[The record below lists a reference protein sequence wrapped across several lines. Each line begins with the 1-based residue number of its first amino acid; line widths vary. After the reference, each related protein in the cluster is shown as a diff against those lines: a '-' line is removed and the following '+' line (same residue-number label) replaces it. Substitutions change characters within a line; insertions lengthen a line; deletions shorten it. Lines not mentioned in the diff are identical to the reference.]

1 MSFQFS
7 VFSFQFP
14 LRLCAFAR
22 DYFPQRRKGAKEDK
36 GFRRQVSASSKI
48 FCSLLLS
55 FALIA
60 PMLLVAQDSQ
70 QQTRP
75 RRAAESK
82 QPDAT
87 SAPVVEAARLEGEPT
102 VRIGLSTDARSVTVS
117 TTGPQLLST
126 TSESQPPTPLS
137 VARVRVES
145 RALAPMPPADAASSY
160 RVEIAGA
167 ATRVDADRAAE
178 EIRTQTGENSEV
190 SYDARTKTWRLLAG
204 ENLSRDDAE
213 ELRARIEDAGF
224 ASAAII
230 NAQGAR
236 VDATEAASIPQSNV
250 KNNPAIAK
258 SNSANAKSNPA
269 TGSSAPSSVRSGVRS
284 TALTGAPLREL
295 AVYASGAGALFSS
308 RAPVIFAS
316 GDERSA
322 PVRFNEKSYRGRL
335 EVFPNARG
343 TLTVVNVLGLED
355 YVRGVV
361 PNELSPGGYPAI
373 EALKAQAV
381 AARTYA
387 VKNLNQFAS
396 QGFDLLP
403 TTRSQ
408 VYGGLTTEHPLST
421 RAVEETRGI
430 VATYRGEAINALYTS
445 TCGGRTEDVEN
456 IFNEATPYL
465 RGRECALE
473 GKAALAAFTVKTS
486 REPAEIRDEANAALP
501 RDAAALAVHGFQ
513 ITSTRLTDAWLA
525 QPSSVAEVRG
535 WLNAVAR
542 LTRQAAPAISDE
554 ATRPPGFSSALASAF
569 YGEGRADT
577 LMDNADVE
585 YLLAFRDAGDVPAQ
599 NRADVAMLLRDG
611 ALSLYPDA
619 TLRPREVMPRGRMIR
634 AIARLLESHNVL
646 QLQKGTAKP
655 TASGALIL
663 RSNKNRDQ
671 SIAVSSDAYL
681 FRAFGDNAAYQ
692 MHSISL
698 VGGEP
703 VTFHLNAGGQVDF
716 LEARPAPNGASAER
730 FSPFTN
736 WTSELS
742 LTQTQARLSRWA
754 RGIGTMTDLRIAQRG
769 SSRRVIDLELVGTNG
784 AAHLRG
790 GRIRSALGLREQLFV
805 IDRRYDSQGRVAGFT
820 FTGRG
825 WGHGVGLCQVGAY
838 GLAKQGLSYDKIL
851 KAYYTGIELTKMY

>member
-1 MSFQFS
+1 MRRRGFNLSAFNACL
-7 VFSFQFP
+7 P

-22 DYFPQRRKGAKEDK
+22 EYGFTQRRKGAKK
-36 GFRRQVSASSKI
+36 SLR
-48 FCSLLLS
+48 LLLI
-55 FALIA
+55 FVLIA
-60 PMLLVAQDSQ
+60 PTLLVAQDSS

-75 RRAAESK
+75 RRATEVKPPA
-82 QPDAT
+82 PDVPGET
-87 SAPVVEAARLEGEPT
+87 QVELTKLTGEPT
-102 VRIGLSTDARSVTVS
+102 VRIGLSTDARSVTIS
-117 TTGPQLLST
+117 TMGQLLST
-126 TSESQPPTPLS
+126 TSETQPPAPLS
-137 VARVRVES
+137 AARVRIES
-145 RALAPMPPADAASSY
+145 RALTPLPPADAANSF
-160 RVEIAGA
+160 RIEIAGA

-178 EIRTQTGENSEV
+178 ELRAQTGENSEV
-190 SYDARTKTWRLLAG
+190 SFDTKTKTWRLLVG
-204 ENLSRDDAE
+204 ENLTRDDAE
-213 ELRARIEDAGF
+213 ELRTRIEEAGF
-224 ASAAII
+224 ASAAIV
-230 NAQGAR
+230 NARGQR
-236 VDATEAASIPQSNV
+236 TDAPDVANTT
-250 KNNPAIAK
+250 KNNPIASQTPPA
-258 SNSANAKSNPA
+258 SN
-269 TGSSAPSSVRSGVRS
+269 RSGVRS
-284 TALTGAPLREL
+284 TALTAAPTREL

-308 RAPVIFAS
+308 RAPVTFAS
-316 GDERSA
+316 GDERIA

-408 VYGGLTTEHPLST
+408 VYGGLSTEHPLST

-430 VATYRGEAINALYTS
+430 VATYQGEAINALYTS

-473 GKAALAAFTVKTS
+473 GKAALAAFIVKSS
-486 REPAEIRDEANAALP
+486 RDVAEIHDEANAALP
-501 RDAAALAVHGFQ
+501 RDAAILSVNGFQ
-513 ITSTRLTDAWLA
+513 ITSSRLTDVWLDA
-525 QPSSVAEVRG
+525 PASLAEARG
-535 WLNAVAR
+535 WLSAVAR
-542 LTRQAAPAISDE
+542 LERQAVPALSDD
-554 ATRPPGFSSALASAF
+554 ATRPPGFSSALAAAF
-569 YGEGRADT
+569 YGAGRADT
-577 LMDNADVE
+577 LMNDADVE
-585 YLLAFRDAGDVPAQ
+585 YLLSFRDASDIPAQ
-599 NRADVAMLLRDG
+599 NRADVAMLLREG
-611 ALSLYPDA
+611 ALSLYADA
-619 TLRPREVMPRGRMIR
+619 TLRPREAMSRGRMIR
-634 AIARLLESHNVL
+634 AIARLLESHNLL
-646 QLQKGTAKP
+646 QLQRGTARP

-681 FRAFGDNAAYQ
+681 FRAFGDNNAYQ
-692 MHSISL
+692 MRSLSL

-703 VTFHLNAGGQVDF
+703 LTFHLSASGQVDY

-742 LTQTQARLSRWA
+742 LAQTQARLSRWA
-754 RGIGTMTDLRIAQRG
+754 RGIGTMTDLRIAARG

-784 AAHLRG
+784 TTHLRG

-805 IDRRYDSQGRVAGFT
+805 IDRRYDSAGRVAGFT

-838 GLAKQGLSYDKIL
+838 GLAKQGLSYEKIL

>member
-1 MSFQFS
+1 MMSFQFP

-22 DYFPQRRKGAKEDK
+22 DYFSQRCKDAKRKK
-36 GFRRQVSASSKI
+36 GFRRSASASAKI
-48 FCSLLLS
+48 CSSCLLM

-60 PMLLVAQDSQ
+60 PSLIFAQDSS

-75 RRAAESK
+75 RRAVESQ

-87 SAPVVEAARLEGEPT
+87 SAPVIEAARLEGEPT

-117 TTGPQLLST
+117 TSGQQLLST

-145 RALAPMPPADAASSY
+145 RALTPLPPADAATSY
-160 RVEIAGA
+160 RIEIAGA

-190 SYDARTKTWRLLAG
+190 SYDAKTKTWRLLVG
-204 ENLSRDDAE
+204 ENLPRDDAE
-213 ELRARIEDAGF
+213 ELRTRIEDAGF
-224 ASAAII
+224 ASAAIV

-236 VDATEAASIPQSNV
+236 VNATDAASIP
-250 KNNPAIAK
+250 NNNTANAK
-258 SNSANAKSNPA
+258 SNSAIVKSNPTTNPVA
-269 TGSSAPSSVRSGVRS
+269 PPSSRSNVRS

-473 GKAALAAFTVKTS
+473 GKAALAAFIVKTS

-501 RDAAALAVHGFQ
+501 REAAALAVHGFQ
-513 ITSTRLTDAWLA
+513 ITSSRLTDAWLA
-525 QPSSVAEVRG
+525 QPSSVAEVSG

-542 LTRQAAPAISDE
+542 LTRQAAPALSED
-554 ATRPPGFSSALASAF
+554 ATRPPGFSSALAAAF
-569 YGEGRADT
+569 YGAGRADT

-611 ALSLYPDA
+611 SLSLYPDA
-619 TLRPREVMPRGRMIR
+619 TLRPREAMPRGRMIR
-634 AIARLLESHNVL
+634 AIARLLESHNML

-681 FRAFGDNAAYQ
+681 FRAFGDNTAYQ
-692 MHSISL
+692 MRSISL

-742 LTQTQARLSRWA
+742 LAQTQARLSRWA
-754 RGIGTMTDLRIAQRG
+754 RGIGAMTDVRVAQRG
-769 SSRRVIDLELVGTNG
+769 SSRRVIDLEMIGTNG
-784 AAHLRG
+784 TAHLRG